1 MELKDIIRT
10 NKDRI
15 FMVDPECFIIYTGSE
30 LDDPQPFIRIGNWA
44 ELPADIIPL
53 IENIII
59 PDRLI
64 GNPSNEQFNI
74 DIDYLPTNRY
84 IGSKGLVKRY
94 LDYQKVFC
102 LDLKNA
108 EIVDA
113 EKDIPEITAKSSI
126 SDKDSFIGIFY
137 SDGNFKIHHNKSDL
151 FNLSESF
158 KTSFSDIA
166 LNEKLAEISR
176 KIDGTGFFI
185 TEDNPVFFK
194 QNTMVSYLFPSRYFE
209 VFASLGINPKFISA
223 IIHPSANYLNTSKF
237 LKWKNYCRSKIKFFC
252 DHSEDF
258 DLIKR
263 LFSDAQLSFERFTSF
278 KYSSGGLEI
287 NGIPGSY
294 NTEIKTDS
302 NGKKIKYLFIKG
314 ETGFKDAL
322 KKKYDAVFISYS
334 VFEEKSALI
343 RSCEIPY
350 AVIDDGN
357 PSFAKLLK
365 TEITALCGNAEFN
378 IKKASREEMK
388 NILASMLRNIPFS
401 ESDEFVTECSGYSS
415 KTNELTNTDY
425 FNIIAAL
432 KFIIA
437 FSESRKTVQN
447 AKSTLRNFLA
457 SSGHESKHRSQGTIF
472 CVYLVNGIIINTA
485 EGAIYR
491 EVKFISD
498 HVSDDLPEIVSL
510 SPQEKST
517 AHKIITDR
525 TRLAEL
531 IKILITK
538 SSHREY
544 VNKLEDAIKR
554 RKEIFSNKIISKD
567 EILTS
572 GETSAN
578 NHPVA
583 KIPVIGKIF
592 TSLTQKPS
600 QYEYTAEDFQS
611 KEEIAEICREIKN
624 DSLKSDNFSLPQIK
638 EGIDFLNALLRSPA
652 FFEAWKN
659 SSKNKSVKLP
669 YSMRKIAEKQKA
681 LSTLDFNSLSSDDK
695 KNLAAFNRKII
706 DMTYRPKIK
715 SAETNDTSKD
725 EILKSIVRH
734 KKIIIPVSALL
745 LILPLLLLF
754 YIQKNK
760 PIPEGDNSPENN
772 KISVKTSETKTSS
785 GMKTVEPP
793 AKIDREKIERDLE
806 KVLPSKPNLAGWDYE
821 VFVMANRI
829 AITNNYSP
837 ILENQF
843 GKKNPNWIYPENIF
857 IIPTGERIIVQ
868 KGDTLWKIA
877 GDFLLIAHDNFTKTY
892 QKISDQIKDGDKPD
906 KKLIAEAKNWAF
918 TGHDK
923 ALLKSVSE
931 R

>member
-1 MELKDIIRT
+1 MELREIIRT

-44 ELPADIIPL
+44 ELPADLIPL

-113 EKDIPEITAKSSI
+113 EKDIPEITAKSGI

-137 SDGNFKIHHNKSDL
+137 SDGNFKIHHNKTDL

-185 TEDNPVFFK
+185 TEDNPIFFK

-252 DHSEDF
+252 DHSEEF
-258 DLIKR
+258 ELIKK

-278 KYSSGGLEI
+278 KYSAGGLEI

-294 NTEIKTDS
+294 NTEIRTDA

-334 VFEEKSALI
+334 VFEEKSAFI

-365 TEITALCGNAEFN
+365 TDITALCGNAEFN

-388 NILASMLRNIPFS
+388 NVLTSLLRAISFS
-401 ESDEFVTECSGYSS
+401 ETDEFVNTCSEHIS
-415 KTNELTNTDY
+415 KINELSNTDF

-447 AKSTLRNFLA
+447 AKNALRNFLSA
-457 SSGHESKHRSQGTIF
+457 SGHESKHRSQGTVF
-472 CVYLVNGIIINTA
+472 CVYLVNGVIINTA
-485 EGAIYR
+485 EGGIYR

-498 HVSDDLPEIVSL
+498 HVSENLPEISSL
-510 SPQEKST
+510 TPQEKST
-517 AHKIITDR
+517 AQKIILDR
-525 TRLAEL
+525 ARLTEL

-544 VNKLEDAIKR
+544 VSKLEDAIKR
-554 RKEIFSNKIISKD
+554 RRDIFSNKIISKED
-567 EILTS
+567 ILSS
-572 GETSAN
+572 GESAAKI
-578 NHPVA
+578 HPAA
-583 KIPVIGKIF
+583 KIPIIGKIF
-592 TSLTQKPS
+592 ASLAERS
-600 QYEYTAEDFQS
+600 EQYEYTTEDFQS
-611 KEEIAEICREIKN
+611 KDEITAICREIKK
-624 DSLKSDNFSLPQIK
+624 DSLKSDNFSLPQTR
-638 EGIDFLNALLRSPA
+638 EGIDFLNSLLRSPA
-652 FFEAWKN
+652 FFDAWKN
-659 SSKNKSVKLP
+659 STKNKSVKLP
-669 YSMRKIAEKQKA
+669 LSMRKSAEKQKEI
-681 LSTLDFNSLSSDDK
+681 SSLDFNSLSSEDK
-695 KNLAAFNRKII
+695 KNLAAFNRKLI
-706 DMTYRPKIK
+706 DLTYRTADKTGKASNDDIK
-715 SAETNDTSKD
+715 EAV
-725 EILKSIVRH
+725 IRH
-734 KKIIIPVSALL
+734 KKLIIPVSALL
-745 LILPLLLLF
+745 IIIPLLLLF
-754 YIQKNK
+754 IIKKNK
-760 PIPEGDNSPENN
+760 SISDGD
-772 KISVKTSETKTSS
+772 ISSQNDKTTVNTSDKKTSS
-785 GMKTVEPP
+785 GMKTVDPP

-806 KVLPSKPNLAGWDYE
+806 KILPSKPNLAGWDYE

-843 GKKNPNWIYPENIF
+843 GKKNPNWIYPDNIF
-857 IIPTGERIIVQ
+857 TIPTGERIIVQ

-877 GDFLLIAHDNFTKTY
+877 GDFLVIAHDNFTKSY
-892 QKISDQIKDGDKPD
+892 QKISDKIKDGKKPD
-906 KKLIAEAKNWAF
+906 KKLIDEAKNWAF

>member
-357 PSFAKLLK
+357 PSFSKLLK

-378 IKKASREEMK
+378 IKKASRDEMK
-388 NILASMLRNIPFS
+388 NILSSILRNIPFS
-401 ESDEFVTECSGYSS
+401 ETDEFVTSCSETIS
-415 KTNELTNTDY
+415 KTNELSNTDF

-447 AKSTLRNFLA
+447 AKSTLRNFLS

-498 HVSDDLPEIVSL
+498 HVSDNLPEIFSL

-517 AHKIITDR
+517 AQKIVSDR
-525 TRLAEL
+525 IRLDEL

-554 RKEIFSNKIISKD
+554 RRDIFSNKIISKHD
-567 EILTS
+567 ILSSRESSEKPNTI
-572 GETSAN
+572 
-578 NHPVA
+578 A
-583 KIPVIGKIF
+583 KIPVIGKIIK
-592 TSLTQKPS
+592 SLTQKPE

-611 KEEIAEICREIKN
+611 KEEISALCREIKK
-624 DSLKSDNFSLPQIK
+624 DSLKSDNFSLPQIR

-669 YSMRKIAEKQKA
+669 YSMRKSAEKQKA
-681 LSTLDFNSLSSDDK
+681 LSTLDFNSLSSEDK

-706 DMTYRPKIK
+706 DMTYRTKFK
-715 SAETNDTSKD
+715 SAENSQTSKD
-725 EILKSIVRH
+725 EIFKTIKRH
-734 KKIIIPVSALL
+734 KKIIIPVSAI
-745 LILPLLLLF
+745 LILLPLLLLF
-754 YIQKNK
+754 FIHKNK
-760 PIPEGDNSPENN
+760 PVTGTDITSQNN
-772 KISVKTSETKTSS
+772 NAGKTTLSTKSS

-793 AKIDREKIERDLE
+793 AKIDRDKIERDLE
-806 KVLPSKPNLAGWDYE
+806 KVLPSKPNLAGWEYE

-837 ILENQF
+837 ILETQF
-843 GKKNPNWIYPENIF
+843 GKKNPNWIYPDNIF

-877 GDFLLIAHDNFTKTY
+877 GDFLLIAHDNFTKSY

-906 KKLIAEAKNWAF
+906 KKLIDEAKNWAF

>member
-44 ELPADIIPL
+44 ELPAELIPL

-84 IGSKGLVKRY
+84 IGSRGLVKRY

-137 SDGNFKIHHNKSDL
+137 SDGNFKIHHNKTDL

-185 TEDNPVFFK
+185 TEDNPIFFK
-194 QNTMVSYLFPSRYFE
+194 QNTMASYLFPSRYFE

-357 PSFAKLLK
+357 PSFTKLLK

-388 NILASMLRNIPFS
+388 NVLSSMLRNITFS
-401 ESDEFVTECSGYSS
+401 ETDEFVTACSGYVS
-415 KTNELTNTDY
+415 KTNELSNTDF

-447 AKSTLRNFLA
+447 AKSTLRNFLT

-498 HVSDDLPEIVSL
+498 HVSENLPETSHL

-554 RKEIFSNKIISKD
+554 RREIFSNKIISKED
-567 EILTS
+567 ILSS
-572 GETSAN
+572 GDMSAN
-578 NHPVA
+578 IHPAA
-583 KIPVIGKIF
+583 KIPVIGKII
-592 TSLTQKPS
+592 TSMMGKPP

-611 KEEIAEICREIKN
+611 KEEINEICREIKK
-624 DSLKSDNFSLPQIK
+624 DSLKSDNFSLPQIR

-659 SSKNKSVKLP
+659 SPKSKSVKLP
-669 YSMRKIAEKQKA
+669 FSIRKNAEKQKA
-681 LSTLDFNSLSSDDK
+681 FSTLDFNSLSSEDK
-695 KNLAAFNRKII
+695 KNLAALNRKII
-706 DMTYRPKIK
+706 DLTYRTSNK
-715 SAETNDTSKD
+715 SQETSKD
-725 EILKSIVRH
+725 EIVKAIKRH
-734 KKIIIPVSALL
+734 KKIIIPVSSILI
-745 LILPLLLLF
+745 ILPLLLLLL
-754 YIQKNK
+754 INKNK
-760 PIPEGDNSPENN
+760 TITGDD
-772 KISVKTSETKTSS
+772 ISSQNDKNTDKTSTVTSSS

-806 KVLPSKPNLAGWDYE
+806 KVLPPKPNLAGWEYE

-843 GKKNPNWIYPENIF
+843 GKKNPNWIYPGNIF

-877 GDFLLIAHDNFTKTY
+877 GDFLLIAHDKFTKSY

-906 KKLIAEAKNWAF
+906 KKLLDEAKNWAF
-918 TGHDK
+918 TGRDK
-923 ALLKSVSE
+923 AMLKSVSE
-931 R
+931 K